1 MLATRLVTAMRD
13 QFDIELPL
21 TAVFLFPTLRSMAAE
36 VERILLAEIEALSGA
51 DAQLLLGEET

>member
-1 MLATRLVTAMRD
+1 MRA

-21 TAVFLFPTLRSMAAE
+21 TAVFLFPTLRAIAAE

-51 DAQLLLGEET
+51 DAQALLGEGPGS